1 MSMGRTSRRIA
12 HAWRKSAAAAAFLL
26 LLASA
31 PLALADESL
40 GELLESGELERAAN
54 PVPVNYLLNEGR
66 GKLDAELEAAARDQ
80 LTTALRVQTNPMI
93 AMMAGMQGGMNAPT
107 MQNIRERTAR
117 QSSGTGLL
125 KSTVAGMLG
134 MPGIGS
140 PAPPSQQEM
149 AQAMREMQQ
158 GFADPWVRGIEAAD
172 AYVALGD
179 AQAAGRF
186 YTSCV
191 GMPFGLAWL
200 TDSCLEGIL
209 RLGPA
214 RAFVLLNWMVEHPEQ
229 GAFGAALGGAGATA
243 IDENLK
249 ASGIALVRNAGLE
262 GLGRLVGNGSVAAA
276 QREQAMN
283 LLLRYAA
290 GRENQPYFAGAAAGL
305 GASKDSRAIGPLRDL
320 AGRSNDDATRE
331 AAAHGLVVGFRDAE
345 ATARVRKLLEDG
357 DAERRF
363 RAAALLFEIGDP
375 GAFDWAV
382 DVVTDRRAAED
393 ASPDIRARVTRDL
406 FEKGGAPAVRALE
419 TIHQR
424 GAGNDWLQAWVAVTL
439 LEAGRLAYLPEV
451 RAALGKED
459 WTLDRPG
466 IKAWWGRVSP
476 FLQIAL
482 QAALTGTVNVQQVA
496 QVIGNLVASE
506 RSRYAQKSTLEDML
520 LAQIRWQAA
529 DAFGAT
535 GVNETLPDLSAM
547 LLDERPVV
555 RLSAARAL
563 AVHRGDRAIDS
574 YAMALKADFGEENGI
589 PRAPEVR
596 SALLRS
602 ALTRHPGD
610 PRALELCRLAASDS
624 DPGVRF
630 IALTELSARGQ

>member
-1 MSMGRTSRRIA
+1 VGCTRQRIEHARR
-12 HAWRKSAAAAAFLL
+12 SG
-26 LLASA
+26 ASDGA
-31 PLALADESL
+31 ILSLLALASVAQADERL
-40 GELLESGELERAAN
+40 VELLESGELERAAN

-66 GKLDAELEAAARDQ
+66 GKLDAELEAVARDQ
-80 LTTALRVQTNPMI
+80 LTTALRVQTSPMV
-93 AMMAGMQGGMNAPT
+93 AVMAGMQGGMNAPAL
-107 MQNIRERTAR
+107 QGIRERTGK
-117 QSSGTGLL
+117 QMTGAGML
-125 KSTVAGMLG
+125 KSTVGAMLG

-140 PAPPSQQEM
+140 PAPPSQQEV

-158 GFADPWVRGIEAAD
+158 GLADPWIRGIEAAD

-191 GMPFGLAWL
+191 GLPFGFAWL
-200 TDSCLEGIL
+200 TDACLDGIL

-229 GAFGAALGGAGATA
+229 GVFGAGGLGDAEVDGG
-243 IDENLK
+243 LK
-249 ASGIALVRNAGLE
+249 ATGIALVRNAGLE
-262 GLGRLVGNGSVAAA
+262 GFGRLVGAGSLAEA
-276 QREQAMN
+276 QRDQVMAQ
-283 LLLRYAA
+283 LLRYAE
-290 GRENQPYFAGAAAGL
+290 GKENRPYFAGAAAGL
-305 GASKDSRAIGPLRDL
+305 GASKDPRAIGPLRDI
-320 AGRSNDDATRE
+320 AARGNEEAARE
-331 AAAHGLVVGFRDAE
+331 AAAHGLVVGFRDAD
-345 ATARVRKLLEDG
+345 ATAQVRRLLEDD

-363 RAAALLFEIGDP
+363 RSAALLFEIGDP
-375 GAFDWAV
+375 VALDWAV
-382 DVVTDRRAAED
+382 GVVTDRRAAED

-406 FEKGGAPAVRALE
+406 FEKGGAPGVQALE

-439 LEAGRLAYLPEV
+439 LEAGRVAYLSEV
-451 RAALGKED
+451 RAALGKKD

-476 FLQIAL
+476 ILQIAL
-482 QAALTGTVNVQQVA
+482 QVALTGTVDVQQVA

-506 RSRYAQKSTLEDML
+506 RSRYAQESTLEDML

-535 GVNETLPDLSAM
+535 GVDETLPDLAAL

-555 RLSAARAL
+555 RLSAARAF
-563 AVHRGDRAIDS
+563 AVHRGDRAIDG
-574 YAMALKADFGEENGI
+574 YAAAFRTDFGEENGI

-630 IALTELSARGQ
+630 IALSELSARDE

>member
-1 MSMGRTSRRIA
+1 MSVGCTSRQFA
-12 HAWRKSAAAAAFLL
+12 HEWRRSAFVVALVFLL
-26 LLASA
+26 APQPPVLARER
-31 PLALADESL
+31 LV
-40 GELLESGELERAAN
+40 ELLESGELERSTN

-66 GKLDAELEAAARDQ
+66 GKLDAEIEAVARDQ

-107 MQNIRERTAR
+107 MQGIRERTAR
-117 QSSGTGLL
+117 QASGTGLL

-140 PAPPSQQEM
+140 PAPPSRAEV

-158 GFADPWVRGIEAAD
+158 GLADPWIRGIQAAD

-191 GMPFGLAWL
+191 GIPFGFAWL
-200 TDSCLEGIL
+200 TDSCLDGIL

-214 RAFVLLNWMVEHPEQ
+214 RAFVLVNWMVEHPEQ
-229 GAFGAALGGAGATA
+229 GAFGAGPGGSGATA
-243 IDENLK
+243 IDEDLQ
-249 ASGIALVRNAGLE
+249 ATGVALVRNAGLE
-262 GLGRLVGNGSVAAA
+262 GLGRLVGTGSLAAA
-276 QREQAMN
+276 QREQAMG
-283 LLLRYAA
+283 LLLRYAE
-290 GRENQPYFAGAAAGL
+290 GKENQPYLAGAAAGL
-305 GASKDSRAIGPLRDL
+305 GASKDPRAIGPLRDL
-320 AGRSNDDATRE
+320 AGRGNGDATRE
-331 AAAHGLVVGFRDAE
+331 AAAYGLVVGFRDAD
-345 ATARVRKLLEDG
+345 ATKQVRKLLEDD

-363 RAAALLFEIGDP
+363 RAAALLFEIGDQ
-375 GAFDWAV
+375 GALDWAV
-382 DVVTDRRAAED
+382 GVVTDRRAAED
-393 ASPDIRARVTRDL
+393 TSPDIRARVTRDL
-406 FEKGGAPAVRALE
+406 LERGGAPGVQALE

-439 LEAGRLAYLPEV
+439 LEAGRVAYLPEV
-451 RAALGKED
+451 RAALEKQD

-482 QAALTGTVNVQQVA
+482 QAALTGTVDVQQVA

-520 LAQIRWQAA
+520 LAQMRWQAA

-535 GVNETLPDLSAM
+535 GGNETLPDLSAL

-555 RLSAARAL
+555 RLSAARAF
-563 AVHRGDRAIDS
+563 AVHRGDRAIDG
-574 YAMALKADFGEENGI
+574 YAAAFKTDFGEENGI

-602 ALTRHPGD
+602 AVTRYPGD
-610 PRALELCRLAASDS
+610 PRALELCRIAASDG

-630 IALTELSARGQ
+630 IALSELSARGE

>member
-1 MSMGRTSRRIA
+1 MSVGRTSRRIA
-12 HAWRKSAAAAAFLL
+12 HAWRRKASAGAFLL
-26 LLASA
+26 LLA
-31 PLALADESL
+31 PHPVVMADVRL
-40 GELLESGELERAAN
+40 VELLESGELERSTN
-54 PVPVNYLLNEGR
+54 PVPLNYLLNEGR
-66 GKLDAELEAAARDQ
+66 GKIGAELEAVARGQ

-107 MQNIRERTAR
+107 MQNIRERTAK

-134 MPGIGS
+134 MPGMGS
-140 PAPPSQQEM
+140 PAPPSQQET

-158 GFADPWVRGIEAAD
+158 GLADPWVRGIEAAD

-186 YTSCV
+186 YTNCV
-191 GMPFGLAWL
+191 GMPLGFAWL
-200 TDSCLEGIL
+200 TDSCLDGIL

-229 GAFGAALGGAGATA
+229 GAFGAGLNATA
-243 IDENLK
+243 SDENLK
-249 ASGIALVRNAGLE
+249 ASGSALVRNAGLA
-262 GLGRLVGNGSVAAA
+262 GLGRLVGNGSLAAA
-276 QREQAMN
+276 QRERAMG
-283 LLLRYAA
+283 LLLGYAE
-290 GRENQPYFAGAAAGL
+290 GKENQPYSAGAAAGL
-305 GASKDSRAIGPLRDL
+305 GASKDPRAIGPLRSL
-320 AGRSNDDATRE
+320 AGRGNDDATRE

-345 ATARVRKLLEDG
+345 ATARVRKLLEDD

-382 DVVTDRRAAED
+382 RVVTDRRAAED
-393 ASPDIRARVTRDL
+393 NSPDIRARVARDL
-406 FEKGGAPAVRALE
+406 LEKGGAPGVQALE

-451 RAALGKED
+451 RAALAKED

-482 QAALTGTVNVQQVA
+482 QAAFTGTVDVRQVA

-506 RSRYAQKSTLEDML
+506 RSRYAQKSTLEDMW

-535 GVNETLPDLSAM
+535 GVNETLPDLSA
-547 LLDERPVV
+547 LLVDERPVV
-555 RLSAARAL
+555 RLSAARAF
-563 AVHRGDRAIDS
+563 AVHRGERAIDG
-574 YAMALKADFGEENGI
+574 YAAAFKADFGEENGV

-630 IALTELSARGQ
+630 IALSELSARDE

>member
-1 MSMGRTSRRIA
+1 V
-12 HAWRKSAAAAAFLL
+12 FLSL
-26 LLASA
+26 
-31 PLALADESL
+31 LALASVARADERL
-40 GELLESGELERAAN
+40 VELLESGELERAAN
-54 PVPVNYLLNEGR
+54 PVPVNFLLNEGR
-66 GKLDAELEAAARDQ
+66 GKLDSELEAVARDQ
-80 LTTALRVQTNPMI
+80 LTTALRVQTSPMV
-93 AMMAGMQGGMNAPT
+93 AVMAGMQGGMNAPA
-107 MQNIRERTAR
+107 MQGIRERTAR
-117 QSSGTGLL
+117 QMTGAGML
-125 KSTVAGMLG
+125 KSTVGAMLG
-134 MPGIGS
+134 MPGIGA
-140 PAPPSQQEM
+140 PAPPSQQEV

-191 GMPFGLAWL
+191 GMPFGFDWL
-200 TDSCLEGIL
+200 TDSCLDGIL

-229 GAFGAALGGAGATA
+229 GAFGAGAGVAGDAA
-243 IDENLK
+243 IDEGLK

-262 GLGRLVGNGSVAAA
+262 GLGRLVGNGLLAAA
-276 QREQAMN
+276 QREQAMGS
-283 LLLRYAA
+283 LFSYAE
-290 GRENQPYFAGAAAGL
+290 GKQNKPYFAGAAAGL
-305 GASKDSRAIGPLRDL
+305 GASKDPRAIGPLREL
-320 AGRSNDDATRE
+320 AGRGNDDAVRE
-331 AAAHGLVVGFRDAE
+331 AAAHGLVAGFRDAD
-345 ATARVRKLLEDG
+345 AMAQVRKLLEDD

-375 GAFDWAV
+375 GALDWAV
-382 DVVTDRRAAED
+382 RAVTDRRAAED
-393 ASPDIRARVTRDL
+393 NSPDIRARVTRDL
-406 FEKGGAPAVRALE
+406 FEKGGAPGVQALE

-439 LEAGRLAYLPEV
+439 LEAGRVAYLSEV
-451 RAALGKED
+451 RAALGKKD

-476 FLQIAL
+476 ILQIAL
-482 QAALTGTVNVQQVA
+482 QAALTGTVDVQRVA

-506 RSRYAQKSTLEDML
+506 RSRYAQKSTLEEML

-535 GVNETLPDLSAM
+535 GANETLPDLSA
-547 LLDERPVV
+547 LLSDERPVV
-555 RLSAARAL
+555 RLSAARAFAL
-563 AVHRGDRAIDS
+563 HRGDRAIDG
-574 YAMALKADFGEENGI
+574 YAAAFKTGFGEENGI

-602 ALTRHPGD
+602 ALARHPDD
-610 PRALELCRLAASDS
+610 PRSLELCRLAAEDS

-630 IALTELSARGQ
+630 IALTELSSRNQ